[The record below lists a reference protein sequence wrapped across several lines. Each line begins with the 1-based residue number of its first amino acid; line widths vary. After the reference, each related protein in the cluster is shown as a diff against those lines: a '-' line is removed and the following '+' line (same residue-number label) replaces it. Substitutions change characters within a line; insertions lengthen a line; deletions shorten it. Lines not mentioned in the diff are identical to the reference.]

1 MAALTTPTAEPRPSG
16 AALCYASIAEVA
28 RLIATKALSPV
39 ELMRMHLDRI
49 AELDSKLCSFIT
61 VLPERA
67 LEEARAAEREIAAG
81 RNRGA
86 LHGVP
91 YSLKDNTAASRVF
104 WDRVPDVDATIH
116 ARLVAAGGIL
126 LGKNNTW
133 EFGTGTGEMQP
144 DLPHPPARNPWDL
157 SCFAAGS
164 STGTGAAVAAGLAMF
179 GMGSDTGGSV
189 RAPSA
194 CNGLFGLKPTYGRL
208 SRAGILP
215 NSFSFDAAG
224 PLVRRVEDA
233 ALVMQAIAGRDPRDP
248 TSSDAPV
255 PDYAAALDHGV
266 KGLRIGVIR
275 RFHER
280 DVEADAEVV
289 AALEN
294 SLDTLRRLGATLV
307 ELDVPYSV
315 QDYRLLVRLVGQAEA
330 LSIHAEDFRERHG
343 LMGPALRDKCLASL
357 TVSALDF
364 VAATRWRQQMM
375 LATDA
380 AIVSCDA
387 VICGANLHRVPRAND
402 EAGRIAYMLGSA
414 TCCFNVSG
422 HPAASICT
430 GYDSRGLPMAMQI
443 VGKYFDEATVLRVA
457 AAYESATEWHHRHP
471 TFAESPPA
479 EPTTASAPAMP
490 SARAPAR
497 EEVAAIL
504 RRMGVRDLDDA
515 MIDRATALAAATAAQ
530 IERLPASLPR
540 ELDSAHILALP
551 RRV

>member
-16 AALCYASIAEVA
+16 DALCYASIAEVA

-39 ELMRMHLDRI
+39 ELVRMHLDRI
-49 AELDSKLCSFIT
+49 AEWIRSCAAYIT
-61 VLPERA
+61 VLSERA
-67 LEEARAAEREIAAG
+67 LAQARAAEREIMAG
-81 RNRGA
+81 RYRGP
-86 LHGVP
+86 LHGIP
-91 YSLKDNTAASRVF
+91 YSLKDNYYTKASVRRRPRASL
-104 WDRVPDVDATIH
+104 WDWVPDVDATIH

-133 EFGTGTGEMQP
+133 EFGTGTGELQP

-164 STGTGAAVAAGLAMF
+164 STGTGAAVAR
-179 GMGSDTGGSV
+179 GSPCSAWARTPADRCARRAPATACSASSRPTGGSA
-189 RAPSA
+189 APAS
-194 CNGLFGLKPTYGRL
+194 CPTAFPSMRPGR
-208 SRAGILP
+208 SC
-215 NSFSFDAAG
+215 AAS
-224 PLVRRVEDA
+224 EDA

-248 TSSDAPV
+248 TSPMCRFPIMPPPLST
-255 PDYAAALDHGV
+255 AAS

-289 AALEN
+289 RGLENALE
-294 SLDTLRRLGATLV
+294 TLRRLERTLV

-343 LMGPALRDKCLASL
+343 LMGPALRDKCLNSI

-364 VAATRWRQQMM
+364 VAATRWRQEMM

-430 GYDSRGLPMAMQI
+430 GYDS
-443 VGKYFDEATVLRVA
+443 A
-457 AAYESATEWHHRHP
+457 ACRCPCRSSESTSTRRWCCASRRP
-471 TFAESPPA
+471 TRAR
-479 EPTTASAPAMP
+479 P
-490 SARAPAR
+490 SGIIGIR
-497 EEVAAIL
+497 
-504 RRMGVRDLDDA
+504 
-515 MIDRATALAAATAAQ
+515 
-530 IERLPASLPR
+530 RLPSRRPPNRRQPLRLRCQARVRRRARKWPPF
-540 ELDSAHILALP
+540 SAAWAFAISTM
-551 RRV
+551 R